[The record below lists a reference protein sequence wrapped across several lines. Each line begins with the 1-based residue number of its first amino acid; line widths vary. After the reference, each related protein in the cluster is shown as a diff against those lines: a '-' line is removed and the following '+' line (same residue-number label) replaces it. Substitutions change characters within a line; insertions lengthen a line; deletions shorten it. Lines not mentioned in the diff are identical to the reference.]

1 MPCFAPMFLV
11 IPYDIAAPSVCQ
23 SYQEAES
30 SSDRFTAE
38 IEVERV
44 ILSL

>member
-1 MPCFAPMFLV
+1 MPCYALMFLV
-11 IPYDIAAPSVCQ
+11 TPYDIVAPSVCQ

-30 SSDRFTAE
+30 GSDRFTAE
-38 IEVERV
+38 IEIELV